1 MRQSRYLNGL
11 RNAGSIPLQRKP
23 ILQGERVLLRM
34 AARNDIAAI
43 VQFFSQNKE
52 FFQPTDPPRP
62 SNFYTPGYWNRRVD
76 SMAAEFI
83 QDRACHLFIFDPA
96 SPASESA
103 VIGYA
108 NLSNIIRGA
117 FHACYLGYG
126 IARQHEGKGFMSE
139 SLRMVIQF
147 AFNQLALHRIM
158 ANYLPE
164 NEKSGR
170 LLARLGFIQEG
181 YARDYLFIGGKW
193 RDHILTSL
201 TNPHWLGR

>member
-1 MRQSRYLNGL
+1 
-11 RNAGSIPLQRKP
+11 
-23 ILQGERVLLRM
+23 M
-34 AARNDIAAI
+34 ATRNDIGAI
-43 VQFFSQNKE
+43 VHFFSENKA

-62 SNFYTPGYWNRRVD
+62 SNFYTPGYWSRRVE
-76 SMAAEFI
+76 SMTAEFI

-96 SPASESA
+96 PPLSSAESA
-103 VIGYA
+103 EPVVIGYA

-126 IARQHEGKGFMSE
+126 IDKTREGKGLMSE

-181 YARDYLFIGGKW
+181 YARDYLFIGGTW

-201 TNPHWLGR
+201 TNPNWLGR